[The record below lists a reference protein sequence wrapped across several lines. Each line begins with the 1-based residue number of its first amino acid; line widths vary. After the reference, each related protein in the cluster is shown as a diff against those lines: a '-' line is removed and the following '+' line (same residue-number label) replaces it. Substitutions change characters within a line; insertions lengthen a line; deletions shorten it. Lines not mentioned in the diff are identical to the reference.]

1 MIDRQFLRTAREEI
15 QNILKDY
22 ADKHNLQISLGSASF
37 TSENATFKLELATKA
52 KDGSVNTKKAED
64 FKLYAS
70 MYGLSPDDLDREFN
84 WGGNVYRLIGLSPR
98 ANKFP
103 LIVERISNGKSYK
116 MPLESIPFRKDRA

>member
-37 TSENATFKLELATKA
+37 TSENATFKLELATKTT
-52 KDGSVNTKKAED
+52 DGSVNTKKAAD

-70 MYGLSPDDLDREFN
+70 MYGLSPDDLDRAD
-84 WGGNVYRLIGLSPR
+84 WI
-98 ANKFP
+98 
-103 LIVERISNGKSYK
+103 KSK
-116 MPLESIPFRKDRA
+116 SE